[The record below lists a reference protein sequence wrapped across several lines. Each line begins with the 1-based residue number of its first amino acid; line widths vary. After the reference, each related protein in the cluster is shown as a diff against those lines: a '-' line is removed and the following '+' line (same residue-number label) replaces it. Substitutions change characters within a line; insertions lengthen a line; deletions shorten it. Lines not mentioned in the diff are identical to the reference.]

1 MDNKKNHEKNNKNY
15 QNITS
20 CLLCD
25 STNLKKLF
33 SVGEV
38 CLTGY
43 FPLKDEND
51 FIKTPVSL
59 ARCSSCNNV
68 QAQELVEP
76 DLMFRD
82 YWYRSS
88 TTGTMRNHLKDIVK
102 KVIKPGRV
110 LLDIGSNDGTL
121 LDIAEQNGMEV
132 WGVEPSDALKDAPL
146 NIKEKTVNMFFGSSE
161 CDQFFQKKKV
171 KFDVITAISMFYDVS
186 EPLKFIEKARDL
198 LTPDGLILIEV
209 NYAKSFFER
218 QNVDMLG
225 QEHLIYYFIETFDD
239 LISKANLFINDAY
252 LTDMNGGNITF
263 TISRIDKKSRKYLS
277 LANEEKSWMETF
289 NFESFEEIVRKGFYK
304 FKEKVI
310 SLSES
315 NTIKVLGASTRGALI
330 IQMLELDSKVITT
343 AVDLQQNKVGRRIPG
358 TDIAIEFDGEHD
370 VPDYYLVMPYQ
381 FRTEIIKRY
390 LNYMKSGGGLLFYRP
405 QQEII
410 TYDNETKKIGYTP
423 II

>member
-1 MDNKKNHEKNNKNY
+1 MNNKNY

-25 STNLKKLF
+25 STNLKKIF
-33 SVGEV
+33 SVDEV

-43 FPLKDEND
+43 FPLKNEND
-51 FIKTPVSL
+51 PIKTPVSL
-59 ARCSSCNNV
+59 VRCTSCNNI

-88 TTGTMRNHLKDIVK
+88 TTGTMKDHLKDIVERI
-102 KVIKPGRV
+102 IKPGGV
-110 LLDIGSNDGTL
+110 ILDIGSNDGTL
-121 LDIAEQNGMEV
+121 LDIAEQKGMEV
-132 WGVEPSDALKDAPL
+132 CGVEPSDAFKDAPF
-146 NIKEKTVNMFFGSSE
+146 NIKQKTVNTFFGSIES
-161 CDQFFQKKKV
+161 DRFFQKTEV
-171 KFDVITAISMFYDVS
+171 KFDVITAISMFYDVA

-198 LTPDGLILIEV
+198 LTPDGLMLIEV

-239 LISKANLFINDAY
+239 LISQADLFINDAY

-263 TISRIDKKSRKYLS
+263 TISRVDKKSERYQV
-277 LANEEKSWMETF
+277 LANEEKSWMGNF
-289 NFESFEEIVRKGFYK
+289 NFENFEEIVRNGFDK

-310 SLSES
+310 SLSKS
-315 NTIKVLGASTRGALI
+315 NTIKVLGASTRGAMI
-330 IQMLELDSKVITT
+330 IQMLGLDSRIITT
-343 AVDLQQNKVGRRIPG
+343 AVDLQRNKAGRRISG
-358 TDIAIEFDGEHD
+358 TDIVIEFDGEHD
-370 VPDYYLVMPYQ
+370 APDYYLVMPYQ
-381 FRTEIIKRY
+381 FRTEIISRY
-390 LNYMKSGGGLLFYRP
+390 LDFMKSGGGLLFYRP
-405 QQEII
+405 TQEVI
-410 TYDNETKKIGYTP
+410 TYDNETNKIKYTP

>member
-1 MDNKKNHEKNNKNY
+1 MDSMKNNKNY

-20 CLLCD
+20 CLLCN
-25 STNLKKLF
+25 STNLKKIF
-33 SVGEV
+33 SVDEV

-43 FPLKDEND
+43 FPLKNEND
-51 FIKTPVSL
+51 PIKTPVSL
-59 ARCSSCNNV
+59 VKCTSCNNV
-68 QAQELVEP
+68 QAQELVEA
-76 DLMFRD
+76 DLMFRH

-88 TTGTMRNHLKDIVK
+88 TTGTMRNHLKNIVER
-102 KVIKPGRV
+102 IFKPSGV

-121 LDIAEQNGMEV
+121 LNIAEQKGMEV
-132 WGVEPSDALKDAPL
+132 LGVDPSDAIKDAQS
-146 NIKEKTVNMFFGSSE
+146 NIKKKTINTFFGSRE
-161 CDQFFQKKKV
+161 CDQFLQKTKV
-171 KFDVITAISMFYDVS
+171 KFDVITAISMFYDVA

-209 NYAKSFFER
+209 NYAKSFFEK
-218 QNVDMLG
+218 QNIDMLG
-225 QEHLIYYFIETFDD
+225 QEHLIYYFIETFSD
-239 LISKANLFINDAY
+239 LVSKANLFVNDAY

-263 TISRIDKKSRKYLS
+263 TISRTDKKSENYLA
-277 LANEEKSWMETF
+277 LANEEKYWMETF
-289 NFESFEEIVRKGFYK
+289 NFENFEEIVRKGFYK

-315 NTIKVLGASTRGALI
+315 NTIKVLGASTRGAFI

-410 TYDNETKKIGYTP
+410 TYDNETKKIKYTP

>member
-1 MDNKKNHEKNNKNY
+1 MVNKNY

-20 CLLCD
+20 CLLCN
-25 STNLKKLF
+25 SNNLKKIF

-38 CLTGY
+38 CLTGF
-43 FPLKDEND
+43 FPLKNEND
-51 FIKTPVSL
+51 PIKTPVSI
-59 ARCSSCNNV
+59 AKCSSCNNV

-76 DLMFRD
+76 NLMFQN

-102 KVIKPGRV
+102 KVSKPGGV

-121 LDIAEQNGMEV
+121 MNMAEQQGMEV
-132 WGVEPSDALKDAPL
+132 WGVEPSDAIKDAPL
-146 NIKEKTVNMFFGSSE
+146 KIKEKTISTFFGSNE
-161 CDQFFQKKKV
+161 CDQFFQNKKI
-171 KFDVITAISMFYDVS
+171 KFDVITAISMFYDIS
-186 EPLKFIEKARDL
+186 EPLRFIKKARDL
-198 LTPDGLILIEV
+198 LTPDGNILIEV

-225 QEHLIYYFIETFDD
+225 QEHLIYYFIETFDS

-263 TISRIDKKSRKYLS
+263 TISRTNKKSRQYLS
-277 LANEEKSWMETF
+277 LANQEKSWMKNF
-289 NFESFEEIVRKGFYK
+289 DFDNFEVIVRKGFNK
-304 FKEKVI
+304 FKEKLIV
-310 SLSES
+310 LSGL

-330 IQMLELDSKVITT
+330 LQMLELDSQILIT
-343 AVDLQQNKVGRRIPG
+343 AVDLQQNKVGHRIPG
-358 TDIAIEFDGEHD
+358 TDIAIEFDGEHE

-381 FRTEIIKRY
+381 FRAEIIKRY

-410 TYDNETKKIGYTP
+410 TYDNKNNKIKFTP
-423 II
+423 IV